1 MRRQATDA
9 NANMTNT
16 LELSDKYFKVDF
28 RKMLQQAIMNM
39 LKTNEKNKVSAKKRK
54 IKTLQHPGCP
64 PYSLN

>member
-28 RKMLQQAIMNM
+28 RKMLQQAITNM
-39 LKTNEKNKVSAKKRK
+39 LKTNEKTKCQQRNGR
-54 IKTLQHPGCP
+54 
-64 PYSLN
+64 